1 MPKAKHPIPEGMRT
15 VTPHLVLR
23 NGLEAIAFYKKVFGA
38 ELKTHAAGPTPG
50 STMHAEIRIGD
61 SSVFLMEML
70 GPPPVKPPASTSGTT
85 SLVHLFVPNV
95 DAVFAQAVAAGA
107 TVVMPLSDMFWG
119 DRYGQILDPFGH
131 VWALATHQEDLSPEE
146 IERRSK
152 AFFAQMAQ
160 QMAQKK

>member
-1 MPKAKHPIPEGMRT
+1 MRT
-15 VTPHLVLR
+15 VTPHLVVR
-23 NGLEAIAFYKKVFGA
+23 NGLEAIAFYKKAFGA
-38 ELKTHAAGPTPG
+38 ELKAHAPGPAPG

-61 SSVFLMEML
+61 SSVFLMEMM
-70 GPPPVKPPASTSGTT
+70 GPTPATPPTSASGTT
-85 SLVHLFVPNV
+85 SLVHLFVPDV
-95 DAVFAQAVAAGA
+95 DAVFAKAVAAGA

-119 DRYGQILDPFGH
+119 DRYGQIVDPFGH

-160 QMAQKK
+160 KK